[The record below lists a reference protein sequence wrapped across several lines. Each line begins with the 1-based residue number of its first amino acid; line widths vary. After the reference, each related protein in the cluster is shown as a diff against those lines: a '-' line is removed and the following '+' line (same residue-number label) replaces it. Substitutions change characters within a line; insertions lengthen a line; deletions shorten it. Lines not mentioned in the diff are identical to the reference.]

1 MNESTLCT
9 PLELTESVARDD
21 ISSWLLR
28 AATQSGQRR
37 CSGGQDRL
45 VVGIGFSAGLDPR
58 ERRRLMDDRGVSFL
72 GVNGGCGTAILQS
85 FLVVGLSGTLF
96 TGGRVG
102 TLERDG
108 REYSFELPLAPFLA
122 ACFASLESTRL
133 TRLRGTITPCLSGH
147 LKYRFPSR
155 IPSCSPT
162 GSSNLMPTK
171 RSEEM

>member
-1 MNESTLCT
+1 MGASE
-9 PLELTESVARDD
+9 
-21 ISSWLLR
+21 
-28 AATQSGQRR
+28 
-37 CSGGQDRL
+37 
-45 VVGIGFSAGLDPR
+45 GLDAR
-58 ERRRLMDDRGVSFL
+58 VMRWLMGDLVTSL
-72 GVNGGCGTAILQS
+72 IGVNGGCGTTILPS

-96 TGGRVG
+96 NGGGAG

-122 ACFASLESTRL
+122 ACFASRERTRI

-162 GSSNLMPTK
+162 GSSNLMPMK
-171 RSEEM
+171 